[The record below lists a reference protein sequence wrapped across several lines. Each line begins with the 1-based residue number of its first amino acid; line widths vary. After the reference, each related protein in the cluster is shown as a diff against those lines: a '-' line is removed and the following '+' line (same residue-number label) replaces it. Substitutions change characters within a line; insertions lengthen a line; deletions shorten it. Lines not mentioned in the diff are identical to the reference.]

1 MQEPVYDK
9 LIEALNMRGGGLPAI
24 KCPEFYAI
32 LDELF
37 TPEEGALASQM
48 PMNLVS
54 AADLAAEIGRDPGE
68 VERLLEGMANKG
80 LVSTD
85 ERGGVMEYN
94 LMQMLPGIFEMQFV
108 KGEVNDRAKRIAHLF
123 EAYFTGMFQG
133 VQEGGTG
140 MQFPQFPWARVIAVE
155 AEIPAGMEIQPYD
168 SVSQYIENS
177 EYISLGIC
185 YCRHLAELLGN
196 PCDKPKDV
204 CMGFGEG
211 AQFLSQRGFARLVSK
226 EEALEALDRAEKAGL
241 VHCSSNTSEYIGFIC
256 NCCSCHCKLVQSLI
270 KGSVIPGLG
279 AVSSFIMAVDE
290 EKCMGCGDCIDR
302 CPMEILSMQDD
313 IVVMDAD
320 RCIGCGLCVSTCP
333 TEALRME
340 PRPDRPLPPR
350 DHDSLN
356 AALKASMGTDS
367 PSS

>member
-1 MQEPVYDK
+1 MQDPVYEK
-9 LIEALNMRGGGLPAI
+9 LTDALNMGGGLPVI
-24 KCPEFYAI
+24 KCPELYA
-32 LDELF
+32 LLREMF

-48 PMNLVS
+48 PMNPVS

-80 LVSTD
+80 LIYAI
-85 ERGGVMEYN
+85 ERGGVMEYS
-94 LMQMLPGIFEMQFV
+94 LLPVLPGIFEVQLM
-108 KGEVNDRAKRIAHLF
+108 KGEVSEEAKKLAHLF
-123 EAYFTGMFQG
+123 EDYFAVMYQG
-133 VQEGGTG
+133 GQEGGTG
-140 MQFPQFPWARVIAVE
+140 MQFPQFPLMRVITVE

-211 AQFLSQRGFARLVSK
+211 AKFLSQRGFARLVSK

-241 VHCSSNTSEYIGFIC
+241 VHSSSNTSENIGFIC
-256 NCCSCHCKLVQSLI
+256 NCCSCHCKLIQSLI
-270 KGSVIPGLG
+270 KGSFIPGLG

-302 CPMEILSMQDD
+302 CPVQVLSMQDD

-320 RCIGCGLCVSTCP
+320 HCIGCGLCVSTCP

-340 PRPDRPLPPR
+340 PRPDPPIPPR
-350 DHDSLN
+350 DHDSLE